1 MNFVKLKL
9 YNLFFIII
17 LCKFCP
23 VFGQNI
29 TLYEQYNGRFDF
41 TFMGNT
47 LNPQEN
53 SFQDFP
59 TVLSSSLGTL
69 SLTTND
75 EIESAFLYWAGSGT
89 GDFDVKLNN
98 VSLTADRTFSYQ
110 TNSFELIFDYFSAFK
125 DVTALVQQTGN
136 GEYTLSDLDVSA
148 FIEQHYQRRTNFAG
162 WAIIIVYKNNA
173 LPLNQINIYDGFQ
186 AVPEE
191 INITLDFLNVIDNQ
205 DAKIGF
211 LAWEGD
217 VGIAVNETLRINGTV
232 LGNPPLNPEDN
243 AFNGTNSSTGS
254 NTLYNMDLDI
264 YNIQNNI
271 QIGDTSAEIQLTSS
285 QDVVMINAIVTK
297 LNSQLPDATIAIDEV
312 QKQCNSRTISVDFTI
327 SNFNS
332 TNPLPAGTPV
342 AIYINGQ
349 FIQYTETL
357 VAIPI
362 DGTISDQI
370 SIVIPNDIPIDFE
383 LLFVVDDTGN
393 GSGIVTEIIETN
405 NSFSTTV
412 SLLRNPEFATLQT
425 LISCNEGLT
434 KGTFDFSNYENLVKV
449 NPDDTVQFFETYQS
463 AEAEINPIL
472 NTTNYVAVTTP
483 KEIFIRIENQDG
495 CFSLTSFLLTTRN
508 CPPIIY
514 NYVSANNDP
523 YNETFFIGG
532 LRDIFLNFKLEV
544 YNRWGILIW
553 TGNNNLEDW
562 DGYVKNGVGNSQASD
577 GTYYYVLHLNDP
589 DYTNP
594 MTGFLFLKQ

>member
-41 TFMGNT
+41 TFIGNT

-59 TVLSSSLGTL
+59 TVLSSSSGTL

-243 AFNGTNSSTGS
+243 AFNGTNSTTGS

-472 NTTNYVAVTTP
+472 NTTNYAAVSTP
-483 KEIFIRIENQDG
+483 REIFIRIENQDG

-532 LRDIFLNFKLEV
+532 LRDIFINFKLEV

-553 TGNNNLEDW
+553 TGNNTVEDW
-562 DGYVKNGVGNSQASD
+562 NGYVKNGVGNSQASD

>member
-23 VFGQNI
+23 VFGQHV

-41 TFMGNT
+41 TFIGNT

-59 TVLSSSLGTL
+59 TVLTSSSGTL

-243 AFNGTNSSTGS
+243 AFNGTNSTTGS

-523 YNETFFIGG
+523 YNETFFIAG
-532 LRDIFLNFKLEV
+532 LRDIFINFKLEV

-553 TGNNNLEDW
+553 TGNNTVEDW
-562 DGYVKNGVGNSQASD
+562 NGYVKNGVGNSQASD

>member
-1 MNFVKLKL
+1 M
-9 YNLFFIII
+9 
-17 LCKFCP
+17 
-23 VFGQNI
+23 
-29 TLYEQYNGRFDF
+29 
-41 TFMGNT
+41 
-47 LNPQEN
+47 
-53 SFQDFP
+53 
-59 TVLSSSLGTL
+59 
-69 SLTTND
+69 
-75 EIESAFLYWAGSGT
+75 
-89 GDFDVKLNN
+89 
-98 VSLTADRTFSYQ
+98 
-110 TNSFELIFDYFSAFK
+110 
-125 DVTALVQQTGN
+125 
-136 GEYTLSDLDVSA
+136 
-148 FIEQHYQRRTNFAG
+148 
-162 WAIIIVYKNNA
+162 
-173 LPLNQINIYDGFQ
+173 
-186 AVPEE
+186 
-191 INITLDFLNVIDNQ
+191 
-205 DAKIGF
+205 
-211 LAWEGD
+211 
-217 VGIAVNETLRINGTV
+217 
-232 LGNPPLNPEDN
+232 
-243 AFNGTNSSTGS
+243 
-254 NTLYNMDLDI
+254 
-264 YNIQNNI
+264 
-271 QIGDTSAEIQLTSS
+271 
-285 QDVVMINAIVTK
+285 
-297 LNSQLPDATIAIDEV
+297 PDATIAIDEV

-434 KGTFDFSNYENLVKV
+434 KGIFDFSNYEDLVKV
-449 NPDDTVQFFETYQS
+449 NPDDTTQFFETYQD
-463 AEAEINPIL
+463 ADAEINPIL

-495 CFSLTSFLLTTRN
+495 CYSITSFLLTTRN

-532 LRDIFLNFKLEV
+532 LRDIFINFKLEV

>member
-41 TFMGNT
+41 TFIGNT

-110 TNSFELIFDYFSAFK
+110 TNSFELILDYFSAFK

-136 GEYTLSDLDVSA
+136 GTYTLSELDVSP
-148 FIEQHYQRRTNFAG
+148 FIEQHYERRTNFAG

-243 AFNGTNSSTGS
+243 AFNGTNSTTGS

-449 NPDDTVQFFETYQS
+449 NPDDTVQFFETYQT

-472 NTTNYVAVTTP
+472 NTTNYAAVSTP
-483 KEIFIRIENQDG
+483 REIFIRIENQDG

-594 MTGFLFLKQ
+594 MTGFLLLKQ